1 MRIEK
6 KSLKVMLAGAIGGS
20 IEFYDFVLYG
30 ALAPLFSKL
39 FFPSEE
45 AFVSLLSAY
54 AVFAVGFFARPLGA
68 IIFGSVGDK
77 YGRRV
82 ALFSSLILMSI
93 ATLSIGVLPTYNTI
107 GIFAPLLMLL
117 IRLMQGISAG
127 GEYSGALIFAIEH
140 NDKKRSGLVGSFV
153 AAGCM
158 SGLVLGSIAGLVC
171 ALPNMPV
178 WVWRVPFIIG
188 FAVSALGIYIRYN
201 LEETPEFIAQKNETT
216 EKISF
221 WQEIIHNPLQ
231 FFSAIV
237 LSGFNGI
244 VLYVYFV
251 FLSPFITQAT
261 GLSMTMSK
269 LYTCLGTACIMVLLV
284 FFGWLS
290 DFVDRVKLMTA
301 AIIFLI
307 GTSFMMFMTLEEVS
321 YSTILVYQLLFVCFF
336 AMYSGPLNTY
346 IIELFKTMV
355 RYRCAA
361 VGYSLGMGIIGGS
374 APFVAT
380 LFTLNEKSAF
390 FLSCYIGA
398 WGIVA
403 MLALFSLALQYKKNP
418 YKFPTSF
425 SI

>member
-1 MRIEK
+1 MQLKR

-39 FFPSEE
+39 FFPSEK
-45 AFVSLLSAY
+45 AWISLLSAY

-68 IIFGSVGDK
+68 IIFGSLGDK
-77 YGRRV
+77 YGRRL

-93 ATLSIGVLPTYNTI
+93 ATLSIGILPTYASI

-117 IRLMQGISAG
+117 IRLIQGISAG

-140 NDKKRSGLVGSFV
+140 NDKKCSGFVGSFV

-171 ALPNMPV
+171 ALPNMPI
-178 WVWRVPFIIG
+178 WIWRVPFIIG
-188 FAVSALGIYIRYN
+188 FAVSVLGIYIRYN
-201 LEETPEFIAQKNETT
+201 LEETPEFLAQTKQST

-221 WQEIIHNPLQ
+221 GQEIMNHPLQ
-231 FFSAIV
+231 FFSAVV
-237 LSGFNGI
+237 LSGFNG
-244 VLYVYFV
+244 VALYVYFV
-251 FLSPFITQAT
+251 FLSPFITQTT
-261 GLSMTMSK
+261 GLSITMSK

-290 DFVDRVKLMTA
+290 DFFDRVKLMTTG
-301 AIIFLI
+301 IIFLI
-307 GTSFMMFMTLEEVS
+307 STSFIMFMTLEEVS
-321 YSTILVYQLLFVCFF
+321 HGMILIYQLLFVCFF
-336 AMYSGPLNTY
+336 GMYSGPLNTY

-361 VGYSLGMGIIGGS
+361 IGYSLGMGIIGGS
-374 APFVAT
+374 APFIAT
-380 LFTLNEKSAF
+380 LFTVNEKSAF
-390 FLSCYIGA
+390 FLSCYIGV
-398 WGIVA
+398 WGFIA
-403 MLALFSLALQYKKNP
+403 MLALFGLTLQYKKSP